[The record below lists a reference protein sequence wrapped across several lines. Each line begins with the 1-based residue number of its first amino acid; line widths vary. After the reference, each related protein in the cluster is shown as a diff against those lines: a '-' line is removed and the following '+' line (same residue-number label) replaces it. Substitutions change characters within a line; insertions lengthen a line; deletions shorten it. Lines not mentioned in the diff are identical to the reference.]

1 METNPTRE
9 ELKRRLRAKIK
20 NKSDVRRAGV
30 SRKDALS
37 LSDKITKLVE
47 ILKDKNITVNSEL
60 TEDVIQTVTDIISIN
75 DIKKVLSQIEN
86 NEEVSD
92 NFKLFMNK
100 VLNANPPSQ

>member
-47 ILKDKNITVNSEL
+47 ILKDKNITVNQS
-60 TEDVIQTVTDIISIN
+60 VV
-75 DIKKVLSQIEN
+75 K
-86 NEEVSD
+86 
-92 NFKLFMNK
+92 FKLK
-100 VLNANPPSQ
+100 GNPMYRNFGIGGKPKNN

>member
-9 ELKRRLRAKIK
+9 ELKKKLRLKIK
-20 NKSDVRRAGV
+20 NKSDVRRGGV

-47 ILKDKNITVNSEL
+47 VLKDKNITVNTEL
-60 TEDVIQTVTDIISIN
+60 TEDVIQTVTNIISIN

>member
-1 METNPTRE
+1 MERNPTRE
-9 ELKRRLRAKIK
+9 ELRKKLRSKIK
-20 NKSDVRRAGV
+20 NKSDVRRGGV
-30 SRKDALS
+30 SRKDAVS

-47 ILKDKNITVNSEL
+47 VLKDKNITVNTEL

-75 DIKKVLSQIEN
+75 DIKKVLSQIQN

-100 VLNANPPSQ
+100 ILNANTPSQ